1 MPDRRTELAD
11 AALAV
16 VAAKGL
22 KGLTH
27 RAVDAQAGVAV
38 GTTSNY
44 FRSRAALVA
53 AAVEHVE
60 VRDAQL
66 LRQQGVQGLPTT
78 LAELADQLAGAVLAL
93 AGEHAGLTRARFA
106 FALDRPEVVVAGH
119 ERMVSGLEHML
130 HAMGLQDA
138 RSRAEAVAD
147 YSDGLVLHLLT
158 ARQGQEMQRSTV
170 ADNVRRLLEGCS

>member
-44 FRSRAALVA
+44 FRSRAALMGAAVDRVEERDRLLLQQGGREIPTSVA
-53 AAVEHVE
+53 A
-60 VRDAQL
+60 
-66 LRQQGVQGLPTT
+66 
-78 LAELADQLAGAVLAL
+78 LAEQIAGAVMGLAHEN
-93 AGEHAGLTRARFA
+93 AELTRARFA
-106 FALDRPEVVVAGH
+106 FALDQPDVVAAGH
-119 ERMVSGLEHML
+119 ERLVSALAQLLG
-130 HAMGLQDA
+130 AMGIPEA
-138 RSRAEAVAD
+138 RARAEAISD
-147 YSDGLVLHLLT
+147 YSDGLAMHLLT
-158 ARQGQEMQRSTV
+158 ARKGQHTDSAMV
-170 ADNVRRLLEGCS
+170 ARNVRRLLEG